1 MGNRVRLI
9 DIANKAGVSKM
20 TVSLALRNDP
30 SISRETT
37 NMIKEIADTLGYVP
51 NRIAKGLVNGRT
63 YTIAAIVGGDHHKA
77 DGLVPELL
85 GHLADG
91 EEVAQGF

>member
-51 NRIAKGLVNGRT
+51 NRTAVS
-63 YTIAAIVGGDHHKA
+63 YT
-77 DGLVPELL
+77 
-85 GHLADG
+85 HLD
-91 EEVAQGF
+91 VYKRQLP